1 MKRYKPLFLK
11 EDKNYKNAIQ
21 YLTKH
26 FSSQI
31 EIPNEK
37 YDSVLGYAT
46 NFITED
52 ATIQSWINENEHE
65 VFLMLLSSKKPE
77 DLKQVAK
84 GTGKGTSFVN
94 MLKQYA
100 DSTKKKLILPD
111 ATSSAVPFWNK
122 ISWLE
127 KDSDVII
134 DFDGEKYN
142 PPNTY
147 SYTPSVY
154 KK

>member
-1 MKRYKPLFLK
+1 MKRYRPLF

-31 EIPNEK
+31 KIPFEK
-37 YDSVLGYAT
+37 YDS
-46 NFITED
+46 
-52 ATIQSWINENEHE
+52 
-65 VFLMLLSSKKPE
+65 
-77 DLKQVAK
+77 
-84 GTGKGTSFVN
+84 
-94 MLKQYA
+94 
-100 DSTKKKLILPD
+100 
-111 ATSSAVPFWNK
+111 
-122 ISWLE
+122 
-127 KDSDVII
+127 VII

-147 SYTPSVY
+147 SYTPSGY